1 MALYYSI
8 FLLYSN
14 CGTVKEFNQLPAST
28 NGNNI
33 IKLGTYKI
41 HTIFKGRLRC
51 PSNVFT
57 KAEIENNNFIH
68 WCCA

>member
-1 MALYYSI
+1 MALYYSK

-14 CGTVKEFNQLPAST
+14 CGTVKEFHQLPAST
-28 NGNNI
+28 TGNN

-41 HTIFKGRLRC
+41 HTIFKCRLRC
-51 PSNVFT
+51 LSNVFT
-57 KAEIENNNFIH
+57 KAEIENNHFIH